1 MGRRLRSGAA
11 LLLVVLAGLAV
22 VLTLLVGAGQAGTAL
37 LGALGWL
44 VALAAR
50 VPAVA
55 SAGRLRDLDRGR
67 ALLAFASA
75 VTDEVVRLLLV
86 LVGVTG
92 LAPAL
97 WAGLGWAVAELVF
110 VTATGLSQPTVALG
124 PRAAELLGAEGGV
137 MATHPLHVLLRG
149 ATTTAFHLGATL
161 LLVAG
166 PWWLPATVADRG
178 STTPG
183 DGERAGLRTGTAMR
197 VLSPGGGVRRVRAEE
212 LLP

>member
-92 LAPAL
+92 FAPAL
-97 WAGLGWAVAELVF
+97 WAGLGRAVAELVF
-110 VTATGLSQPTVALG
+110 VTATGLSQSTVALG
-124 PRAAELLGAEGGV
+124 RARPSCWAQ
-137 MATHPLHVLLRG
+137 
-149 ATTTAFHLGATL
+149 
-161 LLVAG
+161 
-166 PWWLPATVADRG
+166 
-178 STTPG
+178 
-183 DGERAGLRTGTAMR
+183 RAGSWPPTPCTSCSGAPRPRRSTSARHCSWWRGR
-197 VLSPGGGVRRVRAEE
+197 GGSRRPSR
-212 LLP
+212 PTRRST